1 MTEKELRR
9 LSRAQ
14 LLEMLLRETERN
26 EALQKELDEANAQLA
41 DRKIKI
47 ERAGSIAQASLQLN
61 GVFEACQRAADQ
73 YIESIRGLVAQ
84 AVPEETRAQ
93 EAQIW
98 QQAESEAARHE

>member
-26 EALQKELDEANAQLA
+26 EALQKELAAANAQLA
-41 DRKIKI
+41 DRKITI

-73 YIESIRGLVAQ
+73 YIDSIRSMVERAL
-84 AVPEETRAQ
+84 PEEAQAQ
-93 EAQIW
+93 EADAW
-98 QQAESEAARHE
+98 QQAESEAAQHE

>member
-14 LLEMLLRETERN
+14 LLEMLLNETERN

-41 DRKIKI
+41 DRKITAA
-47 ERAGSIAQASLQLN
+47 RAGNIAQAALQLN

-73 YIESIRGLVAQ
+73 YIENIRGLVIQ
-84 AVPEETRAQ
+84 AVPEEMRAQ
-93 EAQIW
+93 EAAAW
-98 QQAESEAARHE
+98 KQAESEAARHE

>member
-14 LLEMLLRETERN
+14 LLEMLLNETERN

-41 DRKIKI
+41 DRKITAA
-47 ERAGSIAQASLQLN
+47 RAGSIAQAALQLN

-73 YIESIRGLVAQ
+73 YIENIRGLVIQ
-84 AVPEETRAQ
+84 AVPEEMRAQ
-93 EAQIW
+93 EEAAW
-98 QQAESEAARHE
+98 KQAESEAARHE

>member
-9 LSRAQ
+9 LNRAQ

-26 EALQKELDEANAQLA
+26 ETLQKELDEANAQLA
-41 DRKIKI
+41 DRRITA

-73 YIESIRGLVAQ
+73 YLENIRGLAAQ
-84 AVPEETRAQ
+84 AMK
-93 EAQIW
+93 
-98 QQAESEAARHE
+98 QAESEAARYE